1 MYILLGRG
9 LLLKKEKKDYEYILS
24 YPCYRSVCMC
34 VQQRSVKTSLCLID
48 VERLNINAVMHS
60 DGDLKVNFSLHS
72 LSVDDMRPDS
82 TLAIRRSDP
91 RLFSCLTPSFYLKAA
106 YRVRATLTLELFSLF
121 FVVTFS

>member
-1 MYILLGRG
+1 
-9 LLLKKEKKDYEYILS
+9 
-24 YPCYRSVCMC
+24 MC

-82 TLAIRRSDP
+82 TLAIHRSDP
-91 RLFSCLTPSFYLKAA
+91 RLFSCLTSSFYLKAA
-106 YRVRATLTLELFSLF
+106 SRVRATNPKQEQRINKRAID
-121 FVVTFS
+121 